1 MMVKTK
7 LRRHLKETEITRK
20 EAALFK
26 KDRSPIAGSGIML
39 LNSQIKKRLPQIS
52 IDERS
57 KLAVDVWS
65 KMNNDERED
74 LRSEGYK
81 GWICDPR
88 RKEITS
94 STDPLD
100 TYTKNALHRVT
111 FQKPIS
117 LVELPPTGQL
127 KTVLLNLQTDS
138 NRISDNPP
146 ISHSSRDNLQ
156 TIARAFAE
164 EVSMLSTDIPQ
175 IYQAASM
182 AAIDSKERIAAVV
195 KKMQKRR
202 GRLRAY
208 AAESSNK
215 SKTTGEIIRDCIAQI
230 EKDNRN

>member
-1 MMVKTK
+1 MVKTK
-7 LRRHLKETEITRK
+7 LRRYLTETEITRK
-20 EAALFK
+20 EVTLFK
-26 KDRSPIAGSGIML
+26 KDRSPIAGAGIML

-52 IDERS
+52 IDDRS

-65 KMNNDERED
+65 KMTDDERED

-94 STDPLD
+94 CPEPLD
-100 TYTKNALHRVT
+100 TYTSNALHRVT
-111 FQKPIS
+111 FQKSIS
-117 LVELPPTGQL
+117 LVELPPTGQF

-138 NRISDNPP
+138 NRTSDNPP
-146 ISHSSRDNLQ
+146 ISLSSRDNLQ

-164 EVSMLSTDIPQ
+164 EVSTLSADIPE

-182 AAIDSKERIAAVV
+182 ATIDSKERIAVVV

-202 GRLRAY
+202 ERLRAY
-208 AAESSNK
+208 AAESSYK
-215 SKTTGEIIRDCIAQI
+215 SRTTGDVIGSCITQI
-230 EKDNRN
+230 EKDNRS